1 MVEQL
6 ENLIVSLLKFYLFTK
21 VAFFFFLETT
31 YIFIYPKE
39 IRAVVRLCST
49 VIRENLSVVM
59 FNQDTNW

>member
-1 MVEQL
+1 M
-6 ENLIVSLLKFYLFTK
+6 
-21 VAFFFFLETT
+21 
-31 YIFIYPKE
+31 FIYPKE